1 MGSAGHLKIISSIMS
16 TTFNLESLGIT
27 KEELTE
33 RVVNAIAD
41 DLLYAR
47 SEEDEGGER
56 QWFGS
61 SALKAELDKILK
73 QRIDDA
79 VRNTAEKYVFPRV
92 DEIINALVLQ
102 ETTKWGEKKGDPLSF
117 TEYMVARAEAYL
129 ADDVDSYG
137 RSKQECKEANSSWY
151 GSTGKRI
158 NRLVDEKFKAALAQV
173 VEPSVKVVNQKL
185 AEHLNAAVQT
195 SLREIL
201 GAFKIVATK

>member
-1 MGSAGHLKIISSIMS
+1 MS
-16 TTFNLESLGIT
+16 NTINLDLLGIT

-41 DLLYAR
+41 GLLYAR
-47 SEEDEGGER
+47 SEEDEDGER

-79 VRNTAEKYVFPRV
+79 VRATAEKYVFPRV

-102 ETTKWGEKKGDPLSF
+102 ETTKWGEKKGAPLTF

-129 ADDVDSYG
+129 SDEVDSHG
-137 RSKQECKEANSSWY
+137 RSRQECKDAGNSWY
-151 GSTGKRI
+151 GGNGKRI
-158 NRLVDEKFKAALAQV
+158 NKLVNDKFKTALDQA

-185 AEHLNAAVQT
+185 AEHLNVAVQ
-195 SLREIL
+195 EAL
-201 GAFKIVATK
+201 GNVLKNFKIVATK